1 MWKKFWCMSKWRSDL
16 LVLSPES
23 GYPPH
28 KIRYDEKCKT
38 LWLQRVFPLNSFFSV
53 WRVFAVST
61 NNLTYSQP
69 VICVSFLTAQKQLP
83 HFYDDVPSLSFIVA
97 SSLIFKMF
105 TSILQKRRPPDSIT
119 CPKKKPPG
127 IIILSFFA
135 KWTGAQSD
143 TKLSWEKVF

>member
-38 LWLQRVFPLNSFFSV
+38 LWLQRVFPLNYFFSV

-105 TSILQKRRPPDSIT
+105 SCAIVGKVWMGWDHSKLLCVIHDSVNTGFKTVHTIV
-119 CPKKKPPG
+119 KQMKP
-127 IIILSFFA
+127 
-135 KWTGAQSD
+135 
-143 TKLSWEKVF
+143 